1 VVERRGVGR
10 VAAAV
15 AIAVLVGLPLL
26 LALTDFH
33 LEAAPFAL
41 VVSTA
46 AGALAVSALVLQPLL
61 ASRSRIALHQV
72 LGAVAL
78 ALVLVHVGALV
89 VLAPDDALFAMS
101 PDGPTRAR
109 MALLATIALVAV
121 VLLGVLRRRLP
132 LNGSTWR
139 ILHAFL
145 ATLVVLLGFG
155 HALLTDGALDG
166 AGTVVL
172 AAFAALALA
181 GIAGAYVARARRA
194 ARLSQKPTF

>member
-1 VVERRGVGR
+1 M
-10 VAAAV
+10 A
-15 AIAVLVGLPLL
+15 LPLG

-33 LEAAPFAL
+33 LEAAPAAL
-41 VVSTA
+41 VLSTA
-46 AGALAVSALVLQPLL
+46 AGALAVSALVLQPLQ
-61 ASRSRIALHQV
+61 AGRGRIAVHQV

-78 ALVLVHVGALV
+78 ALVLIHVGALF

-121 VLLGVLRRRLP
+121 VSLGVLHRRLP
-132 LNGSTWR
+132 LDGATWR
-139 ILHAFL
+139 ILHGFL
-145 ATLVVLLGFG
+145 AVLVILLGFG

-172 AAFAALALA
+172 ATFGALALA
-181 GIAGAYVARARRA
+181 AIAIAYVARARRA
-194 ARLSQKPTF
+194 ARRPRPH